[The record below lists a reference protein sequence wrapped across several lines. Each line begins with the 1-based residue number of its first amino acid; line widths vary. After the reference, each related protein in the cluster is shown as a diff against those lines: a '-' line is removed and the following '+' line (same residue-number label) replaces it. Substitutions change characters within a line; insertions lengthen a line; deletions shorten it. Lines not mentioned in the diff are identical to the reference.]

1 MRSRKTFLAPSH
13 RLARANDARASS
25 RAPRATPRE
34 HDRRLRRTTQGGD
47 RRARPTVRPGRFY
60 RLDCIHIPL
69 ETHTIRVQRPTRA
82 PTRPPRPHPRPPGC
96 RPSIE
101 ASLGA
106 SRSFVGARVVVRV
119 RAIRA
124 RRPAFARASF
134 VGRFVAMMRAARGG
148 GGGGGGGRAP
158 SLAGM
163 VDARVHVITNDGRHV
178 VGTLRG
184 FDQVTN
190 VILEGCSERVYSSE
204 RGVEEAPLGLYM
216 IRGDNMCVLSTDSN
230 AWGGGFARRSTR
242 RRGG

>member
-1 MRSRKTFLAPSH
+1 M
-13 RLARANDARASS
+13 
-25 RAPRATPRE
+25 
-34 HDRRLRRTTQGGD
+34 
-47 RRARPTVRPGRFY
+47 
-60 RLDCIHIPL
+60 
-69 ETHTIRVQRPTRA
+69 
-82 PTRPPRPHPRPPGC
+82 
-96 RPSIE
+96 
-101 ASLGA
+101 
-106 SRSFVGARVVVRV
+106 VVRV

-124 RRPAFARASF
+124 GRPALARASF

-148 GGGGGGGRAP
+148 GGGGHAP

-230 AWGGGFARRSTR
+230 AWGGGVARRSTR

>member
-1 MRSRKTFLAPSH
+1 M
-13 RLARANDARASS
+13 
-25 RAPRATPRE
+25 
-34 HDRRLRRTTQGGD
+34 
-47 RRARPTVRPGRFY
+47 
-60 RLDCIHIPL
+60 
-69 ETHTIRVQRPTRA
+69 
-82 PTRPPRPHPRPPGC
+82 
-96 RPSIE
+96 
-101 ASLGA
+101 
-106 SRSFVGARVVVRV
+106 VRV

-124 RRPAFARASF
+124 RRPCIARASF
-134 VGRFVAMMRAARGG
+134 VGRFVAMMRAARGGG